1 MSPAEAFAIF
11 VLAAALLGFI
21 VALARWG
28 WLEWKERRARR
39 RRIEEHEDE
48 FWRQVG

>member
-1 MSPAEAFAIF
+1 MSPAEAFAIL
-11 VLAAALLGFI
+11 VLAAALLGFT
-21 VALARWG
+21 VALLYWG
-28 WLEWKERRARR
+28 WLSWRERQAQR